1 MGGGGLNWIAYV
13 PEQNAYVILE
23 LFVVL
28 IRTSVLEF
36 NSITEAVAAEYE
48 TKNTETNETL

>member
-1 MGGGGLNWIAYV
+1 MGGGLNWIAYV